1 MTWIYHLQWIYRFEI
16 TLCNCISFS
25 DDASCWLLS
34 PFFCAF
40 LKTNKFLHITIAYAT
55 KFHRKN
61 KWNYGIFVRKKRTWC
76 AFGKTCNTIQ
86 HNEKNLYMPGK
97 IIANATAFLL
107 NIEWILHLTFVHG
120 LPMSSRSAMIFL
132 KKTNKLSD
140 SMHITWGKLKL
151 LVLFIFSIINVLQV
165 LTTNLLHSIS
175 SINSR

>member
-1 MTWIYHLQWIYRFEI
+1 MRQNFIERISETMESLSARKGHDAHL
-16 TLCNCISFS
+16 
-25 DDASCWLLS
+25 A
-34 PFFCAF
+34 
-40 LKTNKFLHITIAYAT
+40 KHAT
-55 KFHRKN
+55 QSSTMRR
-61 KWNYGIFVRKKRTWC
+61 IFICQV
-76 AFGKTCNTIQ
+76 
-86 HNEKNLYMPGK
+86 K

-140 SMHITWGKLKL
+140 SIHITWGKLKL